1 MASDEPSRDRD
12 SFSGFAGSEL
22 VLRLSLSSANP
33 EALRAEVE
41 HWLAQCAADAGLAI
55 PSAIGLH
62 SFRRNDIAL
71 DLYRFPDRV
80 LATVMH
86 RDPAERRRCWTT
98 ELDLHDGADLDLR
111 LSVDEPAGVPS
122 VARHTSAFVERI
134 VLDSRNAVADVVPLR
149 NVPDYV
155 DASTVLELVALV
167 GSGSRRLPVVVVS
180 VPSVAEPFDLA
191 RRLAGAAHVIC
202 LDPGGSLALTETVGK
217 WHSVFHGG
225 VRTYPPGFNWE
236 SPARQAPL
244 SLAARLS
251 EFREGQPWN
260 ERLVRAILAL
270 TSGTYRNR
278 PFTTVR
284 DAERQE
290 RLVRDGAGA
299 SIETVTKLA
308 AEIADLRAQRDALR
322 AELDER
328 NLFVREISDE
338 NEQLRRALRV
348 AKAASKAE
356 IGPGTAAKDVGLHD
370 HPVKENAHR
379 GSRDG

>member
-1 MASDEPSRDRD
+1 MPSDQPSQDRD
-12 SFSGFAGSEL
+12 PFAGFTGSEL

-41 HWLAQCAADAGLAI
+41 DWLAQCAADACAALPSVPGL
-55 PSAIGLH
+55 S
-62 SFRRNDIAL
+62 SVRRSEIAL
-71 DLYRFPDRV
+71 DMYRLPDRV

-86 RDPAERRRCWTT
+86 RDPAELRRCWTT
-98 ELDLHDGADLDLR
+98 ELDLHDGTDLDIR

-122 VARHTSAFVERI
+122 VARHTPAFVERI
-134 VLDSRNAVADVVPLR
+134 VLDPRNAVADVVPLR
-149 NVPDYV
+149 NVPQYL
-155 DASTVLELVALV
+155 DAGTVRELVTLV
-167 GSGSRRLPVVVVS
+167 GSASRRLPIVVVS

-202 LDPGGSLALTETVGK
+202 LEPSGSLALTEAVGK

-225 VRTYPPGFNWE
+225 VRTYPPGFTWE

-251 EFREGQPWN
+251 EVREGQPWN

-270 TSGTYRNR
+270 TSGTYRDR
-278 PFTTVR
+278 PFITVR
-284 DAERQE
+284 DAERRD
-290 RLVRDGAGA
+290 RLVRDGSGA
-299 SIETVTKLA
+299 SLENVTKLA

-328 NLFVREISDE
+328 SLFLREIAAE
-338 NEQLRRALRV
+338 NERLRRELRE

-356 IGPGTAAKDVGLHD
+356 I
-370 HPVKENAHR
+370 
-379 GSRDG
+379 